1 MTNSPAQWALLAIA
15 SGLAASAAAD
25 DIRRPYIVQLAD
37 KPVAIYAGGI
47 SGLKATQ
54 PAPGARLDVQAADVQ
69 AYINYLDTKQ
79 SNVLASIGSV
89 QKVYDYKLVFN
100 GFSALLTDKEVRALK
115 KDAGVLAITQDA
127 PRELLTNYTPSFLGL
142 DKPGVGLWSQL
153 GGPALSGENVIIG
166 VIDSGIWPENPAFAD
181 RVDAQ
186 GVPTFDNAATLAYE
200 APPETWKG
208 TCLTSSSFPACN
220 NKLIGAQIFRD
231 QFDALVAQGMYT
243 PHWSD
248 YVSPRDN
255 GGHGTHT
262 SSTAA
267 GNNKVAVSMGGVA
280 LGSASGIAP
289 RARVAMYKV
298 CWSYN
303 DPQIPGAAKNSCFTA
318 DSVKAIETA
327 VADGVNVLN
336 YSISG
341 SQTSML
347 DPVEQA
353 FFGASNAGVFVAASA
368 GNSGPANQ
376 VAHISPWLTTV
387 AASTHDRFYEG
398 SANLGNGT
406 TVTGASLNQTPV
418 EASSMIL
425 ASAAGMA
432 GADAVALRECW
443 NTGVLD
449 PAKVAGKVVVCD
461 RGTVAR
467 TDKSAAVKVAGGA
480 GMILVNVIANQSVNA
495 DLHTIPSLHVDNVK
509 GATIKAYAAQAG
521 ASTAIS
527 KGELKAGTIPAPLM
541 ADFSSRGPNKGEMN
555 SLKPDLTAPGVDILA
570 GYIPDQT
577 QAEHDAI
584 NNGSV
589 VPPAAWNFLQG
600 TSMSSP
606 HVAGLA
612 ALLRN
617 KFPTWTPAAIK
628 SALMT
633 TGYST
638 LDDGQPGQANGRLP
652 WAQGAGH
659 VSPNAAGN
667 PGLVYDA
674 ASSDYIRYMCG
685 ANVGLSPA
693 VCSAFGSTQ
702 PYNLNL
708 PSLTAANV
716 LGSLTFQ
723 RTVTNV
729 ADTPST
735 YTATATLSG
744 FKVTVSPESMM
755 LNPGEKKS
763 FTVKLERT
771 SAPQDVWQFGSLVWS
786 DGTHNVRSPLT
797 ARSGAMLAAPAQLA
811 SEAASGSKVFSVG
824 TGFSGKLTAAQGG
837 LKEATRISGNVL
849 KATTDGNA
857 ACKAGN
863 DPTGGLKVHEFVV
876 PANNLVT
883 RFDLYDADTEHGSS
897 DDLDLIV
904 MNSAGVVL
912 GTSLNGGSD
921 ETVQA
926 VNLPAGTYKACV
938 LGYAPR
944 GGSANYTMSAWAVNA
959 GDTGGDFKVLM
970 PSKAYA
976 GGTASVGM
984 SWKNLPT
991 GKRFL
996 GAVRYSADGFE
1007 QGNTVLLVQTNDPL
1021 PATGAGE
1028 RTRPVDAG
1036 V

>member
-1 MTNSPAQWALLAIA
+1 MTHGPAKWALLAIA
-15 SGLAASAAAD
+15 SSLAATAAAD
-25 DIRRPYIVQLAD
+25 DVRRPYIVQLAD
-37 KPVAIYAGGI
+37 KPVASYVGGI
-47 SGLKATQ
+47 SGLNAT
-54 PAPGARLDVQAADVQ
+54 APSKGTRLNVEAADVQ
-69 AYINYLDTKQ
+69 AYINYLDAKQ
-79 SNVLASIGSV
+79 TNVLASIGTA

-115 KDAGVLAITQDA
+115 RNAGVVAITQDA

-153 GGPALSGENVIIG
+153 GGPEHSGENVIIG

-200 APPETWKG
+200 APPASWKG

-267 GNNKVAVSMGGVA
+267 GNSKVPVSMGGVA
-280 LGSASGIAP
+280 LGSSSGIAP

-303 DPQIPGAAKNSCFTA
+303 DPLIAGAAKNSCFTA

-341 SQTSML
+341 SQTSMM

-353 FFGASNAGVFVAASA
+353 FFGAANAGVFVAASA

-406 TVTGASLNQTPV
+406 TVTGASLSQTPV
-418 EASSMIL
+418 DASAMVL
-425 ASAAGMA
+425 ASDVGMS
-432 GADAVALRECW
+432 GADAVAVRECW

-467 TDKSAAVKVAGGA
+467 TDKSAAIKAAGGV
-480 GMILVNVIANQSVNA
+480 GMILVNLTSSQSLNA
-495 DLHTIPSLHVDNVK
+495 DMHTVPSLHVNNVM
-509 GATIKAYAAQAG
+509 GASVKAYAAQAG
-521 ASTAIS
+521 ATTAIS
-527 KGELKAGTIPAPLM
+527 KGELKAGVIPAPVM
-541 ADFSSRGPNKGEMN
+541 AEFSSRGPNKGEMN
-555 SLKPDLTAPGVDILA
+555 TLKPDLTAPGVDILA
-570 GYIPDQT
+570 GYVPSQT

-584 NNGSV
+584 NNGSM
-589 VPPAAWNFLQG
+589 VPSAAWDFLQG

-606 HVAGLA
+606 HVAGMA
-612 ALLRN
+612 ALLRQ
-617 KFPTWTPAAIK
+617 KHPTWSPAAIK

-633 TGYST
+633 TGYNT
-638 LDDGQPGQANGRLP
+638 LDDGRAGQANGRLP

-659 VSPNAAGN
+659 VSPNAAAN

-674 ASSDYIRYMCG
+674 GSSDYIRYMCG

-708 PSLTAANV
+708 ASMTASNV
-716 LGSLTFQ
+716 LGSLTFR

-729 ADTPST
+729 SDAPST

-744 FKVTVSPESMM
+744 YKVTVSPETMT
-755 LNPGEKKS
+755 LNPGESQS
-763 FTVKLERT
+763 FTVKLDRT
-771 SAPQDVWQFGSLVWS
+771 TAQKDVWQFGSLVWS

-797 ARSGAMLAAPAQLA
+797 ARSGAMITAPVQLA
-811 SEAASGSKVFSVG
+811 SEATSGSKVFSVG
-824 TGFSGKLTAAQGG
+824 TGFSGKLNALQGG

-849 KATTDGNA
+849 KANHDGMA

-897 DDLDLIV
+897 DDIDLIV
-904 MNSAGVVL
+904 MNSEGTVL

-921 ETVQA
+921 ESVQ
-926 VNLPAGTYKACV
+926 VLNLPAGTYKACI
-938 LGYAPR
+938 LGYSPR

-959 GDTGGDFKVLM
+959 GDTGGDFKVLL
-970 PSKAYA
+970 PGKAYA

-991 GKRFL
+991 GKRYL
-996 GAVRYSADGFE
+996 GAVRYSADGYE
-1007 QGNTVLLVQTNDPL
+1007 EGNTVLLVQTNDPL
-1021 PATGAGE
+1021 PATNLGARNTPADTGI
-1028 RTRPVDAG
+1028 
-1036 V
+1036 